1 MTRLAEAEVRRRLAG
16 ARVAYLGTVTG
27 DGAPHLVPVTFELT
41 GASVVI
47 AVDHKPK
54 RSTALARLRNIA
66 ANDRVSVL
74 AEHYDDADWA
84 ALWWARADGRA
95 RVLTGD
101 PERAEPVRRLC
112 AKYPQ
117 YRAEPPA
124 GPVIWIDVARWTGW
138 AYTG

>member
-1 MTRLAEAEVRRRLAG
+1 MRLAEVDVRRRLAG
-16 ARVAYLGTVTG
+16 ARVAYLGTVSEQG
-27 DGAPHLVPVTFELT
+27 QPHLVPVTFDL
-41 GASVVI
+41 ADSVLVI

-54 RSTALARLRNIA
+54 STANLRRLRNIA
-66 ANDRVSVL
+66 GNDRVSVL
-74 AEHYDDADWA
+74 AEHYDDDHWE

-95 RVLTGD
+95 TVLTEET
-101 PERAEPVRRLC
+101 ERAEPVRRLC

-124 GPVIWIDVARWTGW
+124 GPVIRIAVDGWSGW